1 MLSIKQQQFMS
12 YRNRLQKLQSA
23 STQAQIIGPQ
33 TLQGY
38 NKYFQL
44 DNKLLT
50 VSEEQTQ
57 QQQSFP
63 HSLKV

>member
-1 MLSIKQQQFMS
+1 MP
-12 YRNRLQKLQSA
+12 YRNRLQKLQSV

-50 VSEEQTQ
+50 VSEE
-57 QQQSFP
+57 
-63 HSLKV
+63 